1 MSRLIRV
8 VLRKNSTGKTVET
21 AKLLTALTGDVVR
34 LERTLNATISVED
47 PTLTDE
53 EIKLLCKN
61 FPHLL
66 PARQVAPA
74 PPPPVIEEEVV
85 SMKLPQM
92 NMDEIKSPFEIKG
105 NGVVGVLEQE
115 ETSLR
120 AMLDEAGV
128 KHGRVKKIEKLREMV
143 AELS

>member
-8 VLRKNSTGKTVET
+8 VLTKNSTGKTVET
-21 AKLLTALTGDVVR
+21 AKLLTALTGDVAR

-53 EIKLLCKN
+53 EVKLLGKN

-66 PARQVAPA
+66 PARKVAPA
-74 PPPPVIEEEVV
+74 PPPPLVRYEHVTDAVEVSEEE
-85 SMKLPQM
+85 
-92 NMDEIKSPFEIKG
+92 G
-105 NGVVGVLEQE
+105 
-115 ETSLR
+115 LR
-120 AMLDEAGV
+120 DILDAAGV

>member
-8 VLRKNSTGKTVET
+8 VLTKNSTGKTVET
-21 AKLLTALTGDVVR
+21 AKLLNALTGDVSR

-47 PTLTDE
+47 PTLTDDE
-53 EIKLLCKN
+53 VKLLGKN

-66 PARQVAPA
+66 PSRKVAPA
-74 PPPPVIEEEVV
+74 PPPPVIEEEA
-85 SMKLPQM
+85 SEAT
-92 NMDEIKSPFEIKG
+92 DEE
-105 NGVVGVLEQE
+105 NE
-115 ETSLR
+115 LR
-120 AMLDEAGV
+120 ATLDAAGV

>member
-8 VLRKNSTGKTVET
+8 VLTKNATGKTVET
-21 AKLLTALTGDVVR
+21 AKLLNALTGDVSR

-53 EIKLLCKN
+53 EVKLLGKN

-66 PARQVAPA
+66 PARKVAPA
-74 PPPPVIEEEVV
+74 PPPPVIEEGASDTTEE
-85 SMKLPQM
+85 
-92 NMDEIKSPFEIKG
+92 DE
-105 NGVVGVLEQE
+105 
-115 ETSLR
+115 LR
-120 AMLDEAGV
+120 DLLDAAGV

>member
-8 VLRKNSTGKTVET
+8 VLTKNSTGKTVET
-21 AKLLTALTGDVVR
+21 AKLLNALAGDVAR

-53 EIKLLCKN
+53 EVKLLGKN

-66 PARQVAPA
+66 PSRQVAPA
-74 PPPPVIEEEVV
+74 PPPPIEVKTEATEPTEE
-85 SMKLPQM
+85 
-92 NMDEIKSPFEIKG
+92 DE
-105 NGVVGVLEQE
+105 
-115 ETSLR
+115 LR
-120 AMLDEAGV
+120 AMLDAAGV

>member
-8 VLRKNSTGKTVET
+8 VLTKNSTGKTVES
-21 AKLLTALTGDVVR
+21 AKLLNALTGDVAR

-53 EIKLLCKN
+53 EVKLLGKN

-66 PARQVAPA
+66 PARKVAPA
-74 PPPPVIEEEVV
+74 PPPPVIEEEATEVAEATEE
-85 SMKLPQM
+85 
-92 NMDEIKSPFEIKG
+92 DE
-105 NGVVGVLEQE
+105 
-115 ETSLR
+115 LR
-120 AMLDEAGV
+120 AILDAAGV

-143 AELS
+143 AEL

>member
-8 VLRKNSTGKTVET
+8 VLTKNSTGKTVET
-21 AKLLTALTGDVVR
+21 AKLLNALTGDVSR

-53 EIKLLCKN
+53 EVKLLGKN

-66 PARQVAPA
+66 PARKVAPA
-74 PPPPVIEEEVV
+74 PPPPVIDEEATDTTEEE
-85 SMKLPQM
+85 
-92 NMDEIKSPFEIKG
+92 E
-105 NGVVGVLEQE
+105 
-115 ETSLR
+115 LR
-120 AMLDEAGV
+120 DLLDAAGV
-128 KHGRVKKIEKLREMV
+128 KHGRVKKIEKLRELV

>member
-8 VLRKNSTGKTVET
+8 VLTKNSTGKTVET
-21 AKLLTALTGDVVR
+21 AKLLNALTGDVAR

-53 EIKLLCKN
+53 EVKLLGKN

-66 PARQVAPA
+66 PARKVAPA
-74 PPPPVIEEEVV
+74 PPPPVIEEEATDTTEE
-85 SMKLPQM
+85 
-92 NMDEIKSPFEIKG
+92 DE
-105 NGVVGVLEQE
+105 
-115 ETSLR
+115 LR
-120 AMLDEAGV
+120 AMLDAAGV
-128 KHGRVKKIEKLREMV
+128 KHGRVKKIEKLRDMV